1 MPGTVSFCID
11 SSTDSSK
18 FCDNPLNTYSPS
30 PYVIG
35 DETGAVRSHLTK
47 VTQLVSSD
55 DKVESRKTGS
65 N

>member
-18 FCDNPLNTYSPS
+18 FRDNPLNTYSPS
-30 PYVIG
+30 PYVTG

-47 VTQLVSSD
+47 VTQPVSSD